1 MKLSWAAWMVRSTLV
16 QSTVVAG
23 VLLTAGNAAQAQ
35 ALPDGP
41 APQAGTVVPDSP
53 RPQVLREAR
62 SVAPGKGSSASTD
75 GPAVDADPN
84 APGSTLKSSPASS
97 ALQNEAQDNV
107 APDAQPVLGAGQRVE
122 DIPIFRA
129 RTNFV
134 EIPFTVKDKHGALV
148 PGLTWRDVQVYE
160 NGVRK
165 HTSLFTTSPYPISV
179 GFVVDQT
186 LPFEVMKQVNYSL
199 GAVQGAFSAY
209 DEVAVY
215 TYANGVSR
223 RTAFTGAQSARLSAV
238 LEQSKTSGR
247 EMVYVSSGPLSQNV
261 NINSGAQANLNPL
274 GNETHGSRPSGATAN
289 PEKEFH
295 PLYDAIFQAAQDLA
309 KTAKDHRRIIYVVS
323 DGKESGSKI
332 REKEL
337 VKYLETNRISVY
349 GTVVGD
355 SATPYVGFLDKYH
368 IPFTRLRDNALPRL
382 AALTGGESLS
392 EFRVKGIEQSFARI
406 GDDVRLQYTIG
417 YYSNEPLT
425 DGKYRSV
432 EVRVSKPDLDVIAKK
447 GYYPTPE
454 ALRGN
459 PAASTRVTMGDPAPS
474 PTRNQ

>member
-1 MKLSWAAWMVRSTLV
+1 MKLGLAAVL
-16 QSTVVAG
+16 VAG
-23 VLLTAGNAAQAQ
+23 LVAGQGAHAQ

-41 APQAGTVVPDSP
+41 AAQSNQAVPDSP
-53 RPQVLREAR
+53 RPQVLPDAL
-62 SVAPGKGSSASTD
+62 SAAPGKGSSASTD
-75 GPAVDADPN
+75 AAVGPADPDAPS
-84 APGSTLKSSPASS
+84 ATLKSSPASS
-97 ALQNEAQDNV
+97 ALQQNDPQDNV
-107 APDAQPVLGAGQRVE
+107 APDVKPTLGPGRRVD
-122 DIPIFRA
+122 DIPIIRA

-134 EIPFTVKDKHGALV
+134 EIPFTVKDKHGSLV

-165 HTSLFTTSPYPISV
+165 HISLFIVDPYPLSV
-179 GFVVDQT
+179 GFVIDQT

-223 RTAFTGAQSARLSAV
+223 RTVFTGAQSPRLAAV
-238 LEQSKTSGR
+238 LEQSKSSGR
-247 EMVYVSSGPLSQNV
+247 EMNYVTDGPMSQNV
-261 NINSGAQANLNPL
+261 SINNGAQANLNPL
-274 GNETHGSRPSGATAN
+274 GNATHGSRPTGIENN
-289 PEKEFH
+289 PVKEAH
-295 PLYDAIFQAAQDLA
+295 PLYDAVFAAAQDLA
-309 KTAKDHRRIIYVVS
+309 KAGKGRRRVLYVVS

-332 REKEL
+332 HEKEL
-337 VKYLETNRISVY
+337 VKYLQTHQIAVY

-392 EFRVKGIEQSFARI
+392 EFRVKGIEESFARI
-406 GDDVRLQYTIG
+406 GDDVRLQYTVG
-417 YYSNEPLT
+417 YYSNESLA
-425 DGKYRSV
+425 DAKYRSV
-432 EVRVSKPDLDVIAKK
+432 EVRVLKPELDVIAKK

-454 ALRGN
+454 ALRPTTGSSRAATGQ
-459 PAASTRVTMGDPAPS
+459 PASATTPQR
-474 PTRNQ
+474 

>member
-1 MKLSWAAWMVRSTLV
+1 M
-16 QSTVVAG
+16 VVAG
-23 VLLTAGNAAQAQ
+23 ALVAAGAQAQ
-35 ALPDGP
+35 ALPESP
-41 APQAGTVVPDSP
+41 RPQADAAVPDSP
-53 RPQVLREAR
+53 RPQVLPDAR

-75 GPAVDADPN
+75 APVATDADPN
-84 APGSTLKSSPASS
+84 APGTTLKSSPASS
-97 ALQNEAQDNV
+97 ALQQEPQDNV
-107 APDAQPVLGAGQRVE
+107 APDIKPTLGAGGRVE
-122 DIPIFRA
+122 DIPIIRA
-129 RTNFV
+129 QTNFV

-148 PGLTWRDVQVYE
+148 PGLTWRDVQIYE

-165 HTSLFTTSPYPISV
+165 HVSLFAVDPYPLSV
-179 GFVVDQT
+179 AFVIDQT

-223 RTAFTGAQSARLSAV
+223 RTTFTGAQSARLGAV
-238 LEQSKTSGR
+238 LEQSKSSGR
-247 EMVYVSSGPLSQNV
+247 EMNYIAGGPLAE
-261 NINSGAQANLNPL
+261 NISINDGAQKNINPL
-274 GNETHGSRPSGATAN
+274 GNGTHNTRSEGATLN

-295 PLYDAIFQAAQDLA
+295 PLYDAVFQAAQDLA
-309 KTAKDHRRIIYVVS
+309 KAGKGRRRVLYVVS

-337 VKYLETNRISVY
+337 VRYLQGHQIAVY

-392 EFRVKGIEQSFARI
+392 EFRVKGIETSFARI

-417 YYSNEPLT
+417 YYSNEPLA

-432 EVRVSKPDLDVIAKK
+432 DVRVLKPDLDVIAKK

-454 ALRGN
+454 MLRG
-459 PAASTRVTMGDPAPS
+459 PAAATSRATTGAPE
-474 PTRNQ
+474 QKQ

>member
-1 MKLSWAAWMVRSTLV
+1 MTVGQSAW
-16 QSTVVAG
+16 
-23 VLLTAGNAAQAQ
+23 AQ

-41 APQAGTVVPDSP
+41 APQAGGAVPDSP
-53 RPQVLREAR
+53 RPQVLPDVT

-75 GPAVDADPN
+75 NPIADTDPN
-84 APGSTLKSSPASS
+84 APGTTLKSSPASS
-97 ALQNEAQDNV
+97 ALQSEPQDNV
-107 APDAQPVLGAGQRVE
+107 APNINPVLGAGSRVA
-122 DIPIFRA
+122 DLQDSGVTLRTQ
-129 RTNFV
+129 TNFV
-134 EIPFTVKDKHGALV
+134 EVPFTVKDKHGALV

-165 HTSLFTTSPYPISV
+165 HMSLFTVDPYPLSV
-179 GFVVDQT
+179 AFVIDQS

-223 RTAFTGAQSARLSAV
+223 RTDFTGAQSPRLSAV
-238 LEQSKTSGR
+238 LEQSKSSGR
-247 EMVYVSSGPLSQNV
+247 EMNYVTDGPMSQNIS
-261 NINSGAQANLNPL
+261 INNGAQANLNPL
-274 GNETHGSRPSGATAN
+274 GNETHGSRPTGATAN
-289 PEKEFH
+289 PVKEFH
-295 PLYDAIFQAAQDLA
+295 PLYDAVFQAAQDLA
-309 KTAKDHRRIIYVVS
+309 KTGKGRRRVLYVVS

-337 VKYLETNRISVY
+337 VRYLQGHQIAVY

-368 IPFTRLRDNALPRL
+368 IPFTHLRDNALPRL
-382 AALTGGESLS
+382 ASLTGGESLS

-406 GDDVRLQYTIG
+406 GDDVRLQYTVG
-417 YYSNEPLT
+417 YYSREPLA

-432 EVRVSKPDLDVIAKK
+432 EVRVLKPDLDVIAKK

-454 ALRGN
+454 ALRGPVN
-459 PAASTRVTMGDPAPS
+459 ATRVTMGS
-474 PTRNQ
+474 PTPATPQQ